1 MRTNEDRRSDTDYTA
16 KHDAPTILHILI
28 PFITSIFKTET
39 LLKMRKLVC
48 KIELNNDGAKP
59 GSVKHTALVA
69 HKDWANYLLY
79 LTDAEILTSVSM
91 ILHIKLHVF

>member
-1 MRTNEDRRSDTDYTA
+1 MSTNEDRRSDTDYTA

-48 KIELNNDGAKP
+48 KIE
-59 GSVKHTALVA
+59 
-69 HKDWANYLLY
+69 
-79 LTDAEILTSVSM
+79 
-91 ILHIKLHVF
+91 